1 MSFLFNYLNIVDAI
15 LVFFI
20 IFAAFNYIY
29 IMLLSAKFE
38 NIYSFNE
45 ETRILF
51 TASKSDQLPLQV
63 SRAEKRDDISVL
75 RMGLIYGA
83 NASGKSN
90 IIKCLAIIKEFALNG
105 WSNRKYNYFKMTDTP
120 QERSSIEL
128 EYKVDGQ
135 FFAYGIAFSKGGLLE
150 EWLYKTGSRTDAMIF
165 ERKRNGESWE
175 NTIAPQ
181 FLNDEDGQFLKFLIE
196 GTPTKGTFLTEYIKR
211 NGKGIDAIKSA
222 HKWFENLNIIFPD
235 THRADFP
242 IRVVNDTQFRTV
254 MRDLLSFFGTGISDL
269 CRLESNPEEL
279 GIPEEIRQKIEES
292 LDGKESRTGF
302 LIHKRTRFIFAEKDK
317 SKKLIWYELKTI
329 HRRAGS
335 DSPYYFEMF
344 EESDGTSRLFD
355 FIPMLIDMRVNNAVY
370 VIDEVDR
377 SLHPMLTLK
386 LLEMYN
392 SLLRSDSQIQL
403 ICTTHESNLL
413 STAPIRQDEVWFVE
427 KDKNGESHLSSLCE
441 YKPRENVQKGY
452 LNGRYGAIPFFGE
465 LNNIHWD
472 DAK

>member
-1 MSFLFNYLNIVDAI
+1 
-15 LVFFI
+15 
-20 IFAAFNYIY
+20 
-29 IMLLSAKFE
+29 MLLSAKFE

-51 TASKSDQLPLQV
+51 TASKSDLLPLHV

-105 WSNRKYNYFKMTDTP
+105 WSNRKFNYFKMTDDP

-128 EYKVDGQ
+128 EFKVNNQ

-165 ERKRNGESWE
+165 ERKRNDDNWE
-175 NTIAPQ
+175 NTIASQ
-181 FLNDEDGQFLKFLIE
+181 YLKTETGSFLKFLID
-196 GTPTKGTFLTEYIKR
+196 GTPTKGTFLSEYIKR
-211 NGKGIDAIKSA
+211 NGKGIDAIKSTR
-222 HKWFENLNIIFPD
+222 KWFENLNIIFPN
-235 THRADFP
+235 THRTDFP
-242 IRVVNDTQFRTV
+242 FRAVNDNQFKNV
-254 MRDLLSFFGTGISDL
+254 MRELLGYFGTGISDL
-269 CRLESNPEEL
+269 LRVESKSEEL
-279 GIPEEIRQKIEES
+279 GIPDEIRQKIEES
-292 LDGKESRTGF
+292 LDGKDEKTGIV
-302 LIHKRTRFIFAEKDK
+302 IHNENRFIFAEKDV
-317 SKKLIWYELKTI
+317 SKNLKWYELKTI
-329 HRRAGS
+329 HRKEDSSS
-335 DSPYYFEMF
+335 DYIFEMF

-355 FIPMLIDMRVNNAVY
+355 FIPMLIDMRSNDAVY
-370 VIDEVDR
+370 IIDEVDR
-377 SLHPMLTLK
+377 SLHPILTLK
-386 LLEMYN
+386 LLELYN
-392 SLLRSDSQIQL
+392 SLLRNDSQMQL

-427 KDKNGESHLSSLCE
+427 KDKLGASHLSSLCE
-441 YKPRENVQKGY
+441 YKPRENIQKGY

-472 DAK
+472 YAKQE

>member
-1 MSFLFNYLNIVDAI
+1 
-15 LVFFI
+15 
-20 IFAAFNYIY
+20 
-29 IMLLSAKFE
+29 MLLSAKFE

-90 IIKCLAIIKEFALNG
+90 IIKCLAIIKEFALDG

-128 EYKVDGQ
+128 EFKVDGQ
-135 FFAYGIAFSKGGLLE
+135 FFAYGIAFSKGGMLE
-150 EWLYKTGSRTDAMIF
+150 EWLYKTGSRTDALIF
-165 ERKRNGESWE
+165 ERKRNGDIWE

-181 FLNDEDGQFLKFLIE
+181 FVKGAEGQFLKFLID
-196 GTPTKGTFLTEYIKR
+196 GTPTKGAFLSEYVKR

-222 HKWFENLNIIFPD
+222 RKWFENLNIIFPN
-235 THRADFP
+235 THRTDFP
-242 IRVVNDTQFRTV
+242 FRVVNDSQFNNV
-254 MRDLLSFFGTGISDL
+254 MRDLLSYFGTGISDL
-269 CRLESNPEEL
+269 RRIESKSEEL
-279 GIPEEIRQKIEES
+279 GIPDEIRQKIEES
-292 LDGKESRTGF
+292 LDGKDEKTGVVIHNES
-302 LIHKRTRFIFAEKDK
+302 RFIFAEKDE
-317 SKKLIWYELKTI
+317 SKNLKWYELKTI
-329 HRRAGS
+329 HKAEDSES
-335 DSPYYFEMF
+335 DYIFEMF

-355 FIPMLIDMRVNNAVY
+355 FIPMLIDMRANDAVY

-386 LLEMYN
+386 LLEMYD
-392 SLLRSDSQIQL
+392 SLLRSDSQMQL

-427 KDKNGESHLSSLCE
+427 KDKKGESHLSSLCE

-472 DAK
+472 DAKQE

>member
-1 MSFLFNYLNIVDAI
+1 
-15 LVFFI
+15 
-20 IFAAFNYIY
+20 
-29 IMLLSAKFE
+29 MLLSAKFE

-90 IIKCLAIIKEFALNG
+90 IIKCLSIIKEFAMNG

-128 EYKVDGQ
+128 EFKVDGQ

-165 ERKRNGESWE
+165 ERKRNGDVWE

-181 FLNDEDGQFLKFLIE
+181 FMKGADGQFL
-196 GTPTKGTFLTEYIKR
+196 
-211 NGKGIDAIKSA
+211 KGIDAIKSA
-222 HKWFENLNIIFPD
+222 RKWFENLNIIFPN
-235 THRADFP
+235 THRTDFP
-242 IRVVNDTQFRTV
+242 FRVVDVSQFKNV
-254 MRDLLSFFGTGISDL
+254 MRDLLSYFGTGISDL
-269 CRLESNPEEL
+269 RRVESKSEEL
-279 GIPEEIRQKIEES
+279 GIPDEIRQKIEES
-292 LDGKESRTGF
+292 LDGKDEKAGVVIHNES
-302 LIHKRTRFIFAEKDK
+302 RFIFAEKDE
-317 SKKLIWYELKTI
+317 SKNLKWYELKTI
-329 HRRAGS
+329 HKTEGS
-335 DSPYYFEMF
+335 ESDYIFEMF

-355 FIPMLIDMRVNNAVY
+355 FIPMLIDMRANDAVY

-392 SLLRSDSQIQL
+392 SLLRSDSQMQL

-413 STAPIRQDEVWFVE
+413 STAPIRQDEIWFVE
-427 KDKNGESHLSSLCE
+427 KDKKGESHLSSLCE

-452 LNGRYGAIPFFGE
+452 LNGRYGAISLE
-465 LNNIHWD
+465 N
-472 DAK
+472 

>member
-1 MSFLFNYLNIVDAI
+1 
-15 LVFFI
+15 
-20 IFAAFNYIY
+20 
-29 IMLLSAKFE
+29 MLLSAKFE

-51 TASKSDQLPLQV
+51 TASKSDLLPLHV

-105 WSNRKYNYFKMTDTP
+105 WSNRKFNYFKMTDDP

-128 EYKVDGQ
+128 EFKVNNQ

-165 ERKRNGESWE
+165 ERKRNDDNWE
-175 NTIAPQ
+175 NTIASQ
-181 FLNDEDGQFLKFLIE
+181 YLKTETGSFLKFLID
-196 GTPTKGTFLTEYIKR
+196 GTPTKGTFLSEYIKR
-211 NGKGIDAIKSA
+211 NGKGIDAIKSTR
-222 HKWFENLNIIFPD
+222 KWFENLNIIFPN
-235 THRADFP
+235 THRTDFP
-242 IRVVNDTQFRTV
+242 FRAVNDNQFKNV
-254 MRDLLSFFGTGISDL
+254 MRELLGYFGTGISDL
-269 CRLESNPEEL
+269 LRVESKSEEL
-279 GIPEEIRQKIEES
+279 GIPDEIRQKIEES
-292 LDGKESRTGF
+292 LDGKDEKTGIV
-302 LIHKRTRFIFAEKDK
+302 IHNENRFIFAEKDA
-317 SKKLIWYELKTI
+317 SKNLKWYELKTI
-329 HRRAGS
+329 HRKEDSSS
-335 DSPYYFEMF
+335 DYIFEMF

-355 FIPMLIDMRVNNAVY
+355 FIPMLIDMRSNDAVY
-370 VIDEVDR
+370 IIDEVDR
-377 SLHPMLTLK
+377 SLHPILTLK
-386 LLEMYN
+386 LLELYN
-392 SLLRSDSQIQL
+392 SLLRNDSQMQL

-427 KDKNGESHLSSLCE
+427 KDKLGASHLSSLCE
-441 YKPRENVQKGY
+441 YKPRENIQKGY

-472 DAK
+472 YAKQE